1 MTDSTTFTR
10 RGFLKFGMYS
20 GLGICIAPWGQ
31 EALGALFDEKLLT
44 PVRWDRATDKTSFR
58 IDGVAKV
65 CGKKVFAVDIRA
77 RDMPHWP
84 QQQAYALLL
93 RITVADRLHEGYD
106 LSMLAPDLQPDKI
119 VTAKD
124 LARDKLVLPEF
135 YGAEPFLETG
145 KQALY
150 LGQPVAMLI
159 YNDFGRFNS
168 AKNALQ
174 FNDKVIKL
182 GTKVPF
188 REYPPYAMLRY
199 VRVAGDAPGAPD
211 VYSSMKD
218 TGIAGTYRKDKT
230 VWPKE
235 DRLGKLDER
244 GMAYAAAIDQQ
255 LTAPPADWLV
265 WSKKYATQG
274 IEACAME
281 PDNTNG
287 WYDTTNKTLHMVI
300 SSQSPQETAEGFAQ
314 MLSKSK
320 FGVKKMFVHPCE
332 TVGYGTKDSS
342 IFPMYG
348 LIAAIYGDARPVRL
362 TNDRYEQF
370 QSTMKRHPFRFHQN
384 IAVDRT
390 TGKFQILRCSMTS
403 DGGGRANVSAS
414 VAAVAAT
421 GVQGVYYFPRNDIDV
436 VSNYSRAVE
445 SGSMRG
451 YGALEAMISTELM
464 VDEIAHELGMDAID
478 LRLKN
483 AFRSGQMN
491 TQGIAPVGVE
501 RISEVLGKAKNHPL
515 WQNRQAAKLAF
526 ESKHP
531 GRRYGVGFGCAMKDF
546 GCGAEASF
554 ARVELDSHGRIALHH
569 SGTEMGTGFSTS
581 QAVNCARWLGSPA
594 ETVRT
599 ALMEWPELPLKS
611 TGDPFT
617 MSQADQNRL
626 SLDPLWTPRL
636 NASSSASNSS
646 YFSSHSTLE
655 ACRLIFLHGLWP
667 AALSL
672 WGRGIE
678 GGMASSYVVRREDA
692 RWTPAGLT
700 ADGLEPLPLEQLARI
715 AHEKGFITGAMV
727 HSFNRW
733 QWAEGVYAING
744 KPERAPV
751 DGLSLRRGAGKFAV
765 APRQQVFYPK
775 TLRNNAGV
783 TYYSTVATLV
793 ALSVEVRS
801 GEVGIIDMHHIV
813 DCGRPIV
820 PELVYGQVQGG
831 VAMGIGQALY
841 ESYPQYE
848 DGPGNGTWN
857 FAQYHLPRASEVS
870 VWKQTTEILKPMS
883 ETDPSKGIAEVV
895 QIPVGPAILT
905 AIHHATGARFYD
917 LPVTAAQ
924 IKEKLA

>member
-1 MTDSTTFTR
+1 MTETTTFTR
-10 RGFLKFGMYS
+10 RGFLKFGMFS
-20 GLGICIAPWGQ
+20 GISICIAPWGQ
-31 EALGALFDEKLLT
+31 EAFAALFDEKLLT
-44 PVRWDRATDKTSFR
+44 PVRWDRATDKTSYR

-65 CGKKVFAVDIRA
+65 SGKKVFAVDIRA

-84 QQQAYALLL
+84 AQQGYAMIL
-93 RITVADRLHEGYD
+93 RITVADRVYEGYD

-119 VTAKD
+119 VTARD
-124 LARDKLVLPEF
+124 IERDKLNLPEF
-135 YGAEPFLETG
+135 YGAEPFLQTG

-150 LGQPVAMLI
+150 LGHPVAMLI

-168 AKNALQ
+168 AKAALQ
-174 FNDKVIKL
+174 FNDKAIKL
-182 GTKVPF
+182 GAKVPF
-188 REYPPYAMLRY
+188 RDYDPYAMLRF
-199 VRVAGDAPGAPD
+199 VRVAGKSPEAPD

-218 TGIAGTYRKDKT
+218 AEIAGTYRKGKT

-244 GMAYAAAIDQQ
+244 GMAYAALIDRD
-255 LTAPPADWLV
+255 LASPPADWLV
-265 WSKKYATQG
+265 WSKKYSTQA

-287 WYDTTNKTLHMVI
+287 WYDAKTKTLHMVI
-300 SSQSPQETAEGFAQ
+300 SSQSPQETAEGFAT
-314 MLSKSK
+314 MLAKSR
-320 FGVKKMFVHPCE
+320 FGVNQMFVHPCE

-348 LIAAIYGDARPVRL
+348 LIAAVYSNAGPVRL

-370 QSTMKRHPFRFHQN
+370 QSTMKRHPFTFQQH
-384 IAVDRT
+384 IAVDRKS
-390 TGKFQILRCSMTS
+390 GKFQILRCSMSS

-421 GVQGVYYFPRNDIDV
+421 GVQGIYYFPRNDVDV

-491 TQGIAPVGVE
+491 TQGMAPVGVE
-501 RISEVLGKAKNHPL
+501 RISEVLTKAKSHPI
-515 WQNRQAAKLAF
+515 WATRQSAKSAY
-526 ESKHP
+526 EAKNP
-531 GRRYGVGFGCAMKDF
+531 GRKYGVGVGCAMKDF

-554 ARVELDSHGRIALHH
+554 ARIELDSSGLITLHH

-594 ETVRT
+594 ENVRT
-599 ALMEWPELPLKS
+599 SLMEWPELPLKTS
-611 TGDPFT
+611 GDPFS
-617 MSQADQNRL
+617 MSQANQDRL
-626 SLDPLWTPRL
+626 SRDPLWTPRL
-636 NASSSASNSS
+636 NSSSSASNSA
-646 YFSSHSTLE
+646 YFGSHTTLE

-667 AALSL
+667 AALSV

-678 GGMASSYVVRREDA
+678 GGPASSYVVRREDA

-700 ADGLEPLPLEQLARI
+700 ANGLEPLPLKQLAKI
-715 AHEKGFITGAMV
+715 AHENGWVTGAMV
-727 HSFNRW
+727 HGFNRW
-733 QWAEGVYAING
+733 QWAEGEYLING
-744 KPERAPV
+744 KPERVPV

-765 APRQQVFYPK
+765 MPRQHVFYP
-775 TLRNNAGV
+775 TAQRRNAEV

-793 ALSVEVRS
+793 ELYIEASS
-801 GEVGIIDMHHIV
+801 GEVGLINMHHIV

-820 PELVYGQVQGG
+820 PELISGQVQGG

-841 ESYPQYE
+841 ESFPQYE
-848 DGPGNGTWN
+848 GGPGNGTWN

-870 VWKQTTEILKPMS
+870 VWNQTTEILKPLS
-883 ETDPSKGIAEVV
+883 DTDPSKGIGEVV

-905 AIHHATGARFYD
+905 AIHHATGVRFYD

-924 IKEKLA
+924 IKEKLT